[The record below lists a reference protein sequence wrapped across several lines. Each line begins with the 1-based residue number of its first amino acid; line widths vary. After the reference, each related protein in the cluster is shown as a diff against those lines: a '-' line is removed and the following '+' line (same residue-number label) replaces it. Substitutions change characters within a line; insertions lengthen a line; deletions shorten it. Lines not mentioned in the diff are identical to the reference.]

1 MLIDRLKELNKLQRD
16 LLKVIHIYI
25 HHVKI
30 EKNGRQREKCER
42 SKRET
47 MCTYISS
54 STEILGNS
62 ERPIFKV
69 LKKKDYKSRILYLAK
84 LYYKL

>member
-1 MLIDRLKELNKLQRD
+1 MLIDRLKELSKLQRD

-25 HHVKI
+25 YHVKI

-69 LKKKDYKSRILYLAK
+69 LKSMKKKTRIDLKKSK
-84 LYYKL
+84 S